1 MSLMFNSNQNRS
13 PSVANTLERLRVTTN
28 TTRTEWFDILQLSW
42 IDYQLIRLGRAV
54 PTETLIARVAEH
66 FNLNSR
72 DVLAG
77 NINYSALAM
86 NFEKSDHSALPE
98 IYSKAAFGRMRTSI
112 SSVNFLEKSEG
123 WRLRLEAMRK
133 LKISESALQNP
144 FAPISMKFITDLC
157 EYLRLRQFQKADF
170 FAMGA
175 YTFEAN
181 KSTLIAK
188 LFSEITTAKEAYE
201 FFFNDCMRL
210 FEQNCTYKIKSV
222 TSTNLV
228 VEYLTNADVA
238 AESGIRH
245 LGNASVCQ
253 LKCGLTA
260 NVPRYIGHP
269 PAKVKEVACV
279 HAGDDVCRLEVDFS
293 PPQALRRFPVNI
305 SRV

>member
-1 MSLMFNSNQNRS
+1 MFSSNKNRS
-13 PSVANTLERLRVTTN
+13 PSVADALERLRVTTN
-28 TTRTEWFDILQLSW
+28 TRSTEWFDILQLSW
-42 IDYQLIRLGRAV
+42 TDYQLIKLGRV
-54 PTETLIARVAEH
+54 IPTETLTERVAKH

-86 NFEKSDHSALPE
+86 NIESGDHSPLPE
-98 IYSKAAFGRMRTSI
+98 VYSKAAFGRMRTSI
-112 SSVNFLEKSEG
+112 SSVNFLEESVG

-157 EYLRLRQFQKADF
+157 EYLRLRHFQTNDF
-170 FAMGA
+170 FSMGA
-175 YTFEAN
+175 YAFEAN
-181 KSTLIAK
+181 KNTLIAK
-188 LFSEITTAKEAYE
+188 LFSEITTPKEAYE

-210 FEQNCTYKIKSV
+210 FEQNCTYTIKSV
-222 TSTNLV
+222 TQTTLV

-238 AESGIRH
+238 AESGTRH
-245 LGNASVCQ
+245 LGNTSVCQ
-253 LKCGLTA
+253 LKCGTVA
-260 NVPRYIGHP
+260 NVPRFIGLP

-279 HAGDDVCRLEVDFS
+279 HVGDEICRLEVDFS
-293 PPQALRRFPVNI
+293 PPQLLRRFPMPI